1 MNLATA
7 IRGIIVPKPTISD
20 EEVAGGL
27 RWLTREGVVSMGFGS
42 ITTSGFL
49 AAFALVLGANNLH
62 IGILAALP
70 FLGQLLQLPT
80 IALVEKLR
88 RRKAI
93 ALTTWLLAQLLWLP
107 IAVIPFYMEVPGA
120 GAISALLAVIAI
132 RSALN
137 GVTNGAWNSW
147 IRDLVPQRILGSFFA
162 RRLLFASV
170 AAMVFG
176 LAAAL
181 FADYWVARAAPGAAA
196 YGYAYPLLAGALILG
211 LASPLFM
218 AMMPEPLMQRPV
230 GVQPSLLSTIGAPI
244 RDANYRRLVF
254 FLFLWGL
261 ALNLAIPFFAVYMLQ
276 RLGLPLSA
284 VIGFSILSQVTNILF
299 LRVWGPL
306 ADRLG
311 MKAVLTACA
320 SLYLLVILGWI
331 FTAMPERYF
340 LTIPLLVVLHIF
352 AGIAAAGVT
361 LTVGTIGMKLAPQGQ
376 ATAYLAV
383 AGLATNLGYGL
394 GPLLGGRFADFFS
407 GRQLSITFTW
417 VDPTHT
423 IQMPVLS
430 LTGFDFLF
438 GVTFLVGV
446 MTLYLLAT
454 VREEGEVSRD
464 VLLDAL
470 MSPMRQVTRPM
481 STTPGLNFL
490 TQFPFGYL
498 RRVPLPGVD
507 IALGVTTHQL
517 AEAARLAIVGA
528 ARGRRTTARLAKA
541 LEGVV
546 NGAWRSA
553 DPDRIHHSAEVAQH
567 AARGAMHAADQTEL
581 SEGQLAR
588 QAVIGVM
595 RGMRQP
601 GVDPRDVL
609 RGAGQ
614 GVVQGASET
623 EADVTVAVGAAL
635 KAARQEATQSDISGD
650 EAAVNLARGA
660 LEAAIAMGPVEV
672 AEVEASLSEE
682 VNEKAISMTGEE
694 EVDHPPASEEA
705 RGAE

>member
-1 MNLATA
+1 MMNVAT
-7 IRGIIVPKPTISD
+7 GIKRLLIPRPTISD

-49 AAFALVLGANNLH
+49 AAFALILGANNLQ

-80 IALVEKLR
+80 IAIVEKLR

-93 ALTTWLLAQLLWLP
+93 ALTAWLLAQLLWLP
-107 IAVIPFYMEVPGA
+107 IAAIPFYMAVPGA
-120 GAISALLAVIAI
+120 GAISALLVVMAI
-132 RSALN
+132 RSALG

-147 IRDLVPQRILGSFFA
+147 VRDLVPQRILGSFFA

-181 FADYWVARAAPGAAA
+181 FADYWVSHAPPDTAA
-196 YGYAYPLLAGALILG
+196 YGYTYPLLAGALILG

-218 AMMPEPLMQRPV
+218 SMMPEPLMQRPV
-230 GVQPSLLSTIGAPI
+230 ALQPSLLSTIGAPI
-244 RDANYRRLVF
+244 RDANYRRLVL

-276 RLGLPLSA
+276 RLGLPVSA
-284 VIGFSILSQVTNILF
+284 VIGFGILSQATTVLF

-320 SLYLLVILGWI
+320 SLYLLVILGWT
-331 FTAMPERYF
+331 FTTMPERYF
-340 LTIPLLVVLHIF
+340 LTIPILVILHIF

-361 LTVGTIGMKLAPQGQ
+361 LTVGTIGMKLAPQGK

-407 GRQLSITFTW
+407 VRQLSMTFTW

-423 IQMPVLS
+423 INLPALS

-438 GVTFLVGV
+438 GVAFLVGV
-446 MTLYLLAT
+446 TTLYLLAT

-470 MSPMRQVTRPM
+470 MSPMRQVGRPM

-498 RRVPLPGVD
+498 RRVPLPGIDV
-507 IALGVTTHQL
+507 ALGVTTHQL
-517 AEAARLAIVGA
+517 AEAVRLAIVGA
-528 ARGRRTTARLAKA
+528 ARGRRTTARVAKA

-553 DPDRIHHSAEVAQH
+553 YPDKIHSAEVAQH
-567 AARGAMHAADQTEL
+567 AARGAMHAADETEL
-581 SEGQLAR
+581 TEGQLAR
-588 QAVIGVM
+588 QAVVGVL

-614 GVVQGASET
+614 GIVQGASET
-623 EADVTVAVGAAL
+623 EADVTVAVEAAV
-635 KAARQEATQSDISGD
+635 KAAKQEGAQADISGE
-650 EAAVNLARGA
+650 EAAVHLARGA
-660 LEAAIAMGPVEV
+660 LEAAIALGPVEA
-672 AEVEASLSEE
+672 AEVEASLPDE
-682 VNEKAISMTGEE
+682 VAEKAVAMTSDEE
-694 EVDHPPASEEA
+694 AGHLPASEEA
-705 RGAE
+705 RGDE

>member
-1 MNLATA
+1 MKLSTG
-7 IRGIIVPKPTISD
+7 IRGLFTPKPTISD
-20 EEVAGGL
+20 EEVASGL
-27 RWLTREGVVSMGFGS
+27 RWLTREGIVSMGFGS

-49 AAFALVLGANNLH
+49 TAFALILGANNLQ

-70 FLGQLLQLPT
+70 FLGQVLQVPT

-93 ALTTWLLAQLLWLP
+93 AVTVWLLAQLLWLP
-107 IAVIPFYMEVPGA
+107 IAIIPFYMQVPGA
-120 GAISALLAVIAI
+120 GAISALLVVMAI

-162 RRLLFASV
+162 RRLMLANV
-170 AAMVFG
+170 AAMGFG

-181 FADYWVARAAPGAAA
+181 FADYWVARAAPDAAA

-218 AMMPEPLMQRPV
+218 AMMPEPLMQRSMGP
-230 GVQPSLLSTIGAPI
+230 QPSLLSTIGAPI
-244 RDANYRRLVF
+244 RDANYRRLVL
-254 FLFLWGL
+254 FLFLWGF

-276 RLGLPLSA
+276 RLGLPLST
-284 VIGFSILSQVTNILF
+284 VIGFSILSQATNVVF

-320 SLYLLVILGWI
+320 SLYLLVILGWT

-361 LTVGTIGMKLAPQGQ
+361 LTFGTIGMKLAPQGQ

-383 AGLATNLGYGL
+383 AGLAANLGYGL

-407 GRQLSITFTW
+407 VRQLSISFTW
-417 VDPTHT
+417 VDPTHS
-423 IQMPVLS
+423 IQLPALS

-438 GVTFLVGV
+438 GVTFLVGIL
-446 MTLYLLAT
+446 TLYILAT
-454 VREEGEVSRD
+454 VREQGEVGRE
-464 VLLDAL
+464 VMLDAL
-470 MSPMRQVTRPM
+470 MAPMRQVARPM
-481 STTPGLNFL
+481 STTPGLSFL

-507 IALGVTTHQL
+507 IALGVTMHQL
-517 AEAARLAIVGA
+517 AEAVRLAIVGA
-528 ARGRRTTARLAKA
+528 ARGRRTTARVAKA
-541 LEGVV
+541 LEEVV
-546 NGAWRSA
+546 SGAGRSVY
-553 DPDRIHHSAEVAQH
+553 PDRIHSTEVAQH

-581 SEGQLAR
+581 TEGQLAR
-588 QAVIGVM
+588 QAVRGIM

-601 GVDPRDVL
+601 GVDPADVL
-609 RGAGQ
+609 RGIGY
-614 GVVQGASET
+614 GVVQGAHET
-623 EADVTVAVGAAL
+623 QADLGEAVA
-635 KAARQEATQSDISGD
+635 E
-650 EAAVNLARGA
+650 A
-660 LEAAIAMGPVEV
+660 LEAAEREAVRIGVSEEETVVHLAQGAVEAGIALGPQAMAEV
-672 AEVEASLSEE
+672 AASLPEEVTEAALAATSEE
-682 VNEKAISMTGEE
+682 ESDRPKTSGDPE
-694 EVDHPPASEEA
+694 
-705 RGAE
+705 GAG